1 MPSLTAK
8 KRLRVRKK
16 HMILDHFYQFS
27 NRVTC
32 PCMYCG
38 KFLKRE
44 QATIEHIV
52 RLADGGSNNRSNIGV
67 ACLKCNTKR
76 HNIPSQ
82 EYKKIRSQDQIIPDL
97 IFIIGN

>member
-1 MPSLTAK
+1 MASLTAK

-16 HMILDHFYQFS
+16 HLILDHFYQFS
-27 NRVTC
+27 NRSFC

-38 KFLKRE
+38 KFLSRN

-52 RLADGGSNNRSNIGV
+52 RLADGGTNNRSNIGV

-76 HNIPSQ
+76 HATPYL
-82 EYKKIRSQDQIIPDL
+82 EYKKIKSQNKIIPDL
-97 IFIIGN
+97 IFIVGK

>member
-1 MPSLTAK
+1 MVFITAK

-16 HMILDHFYQFS
+16 HMILDHFYEFS
-27 NRVTC
+27 NRKVC

-38 KFLKRE
+38 KMLARNK
-44 QATIEHIV
+44 ATIEHIT

-76 HNIPSQ
+76 HNTPCQ
-82 EYKKIRSQDQIIPDL
+82 EYKKIKSQNKIIPDL
-97 IFIIGN
+97 IFVIG